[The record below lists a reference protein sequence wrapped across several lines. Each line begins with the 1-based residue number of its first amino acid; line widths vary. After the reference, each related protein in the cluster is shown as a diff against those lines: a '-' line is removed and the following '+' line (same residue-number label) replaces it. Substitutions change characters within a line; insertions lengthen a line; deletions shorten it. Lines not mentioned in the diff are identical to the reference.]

1 MDASVKITKKSLKTT
16 MRDRKVNEET
26 LSNFLT
32 EFESITNCRLLTSSS
47 YNIKDG
53 FLLTPNHFLIG
64 PSSTSN

>member
-47 YNIKDG
+47 YDIKDG
-53 FLLTPNHFLIG
+53 FLLTPNYFLIG